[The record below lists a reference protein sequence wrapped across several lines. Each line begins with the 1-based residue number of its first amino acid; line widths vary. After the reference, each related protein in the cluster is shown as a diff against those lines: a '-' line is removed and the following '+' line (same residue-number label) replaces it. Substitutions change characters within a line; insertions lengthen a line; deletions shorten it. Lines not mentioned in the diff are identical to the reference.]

1 MVQRLGFSAFTRKAR
16 VRHPVWEPLS
26 YEYFIH
32 ICISYIRH
40 ERIYIFKRYR
50 SIFKR
55 YHSIFKRYHSISR
68 RKRSI
73 STKFKRYRSIIKK
86 TKMLENKLK
95 ISKSKVVFHFFKTG
109 GSSLKIFYSR

>member
-40 ERIYIFKRYR
+40 ERIVLGENIPKLVGNIPKLVGNIPKLVGNIPKLVGNIPFFRRYR
-50 SIFKR
+50 SILGD
-55 YHSIFKRYHSISR
+55 
-68 RKRSI
+68 
-73 STKFKRYRSIIKK
+73 IIPF
-86 TKMLENKLK
+86 LSDIVPN
-95 ISKSKVVFHFFKTG
+95 
-109 GSSLKIFYSR
+109 